1 MKWESQYHII
11 PESNHWHKDIY
22 KYYRKFSVLIL
33 PEDLIDAV
41 DACKTNADVKQ
52 VELNGPFSNHEL
64 KLLEFRFALLFYGKI
79 RKY

>member
-1 MKWESQYHII
+1 
-11 PESNHWHKDIY
+11 
-22 KYYRKFSVLIL
+22 L

-64 KLLEFRFALLFYGKI
+64 KLLEFPYCIIILWENQKYRQIASQLF
-79 RKY
+79 